1 MDVAMFG
8 TVLLILLIIMC
19 WRTRGTIFPA
29 LVALMLGITITATP
43 GPLSTS
49 SKSVVDGLR
58 TGLGSLSQTLFSNR
72 GA

>member
-29 LVALMLGITITATP
+29 LIALMLGVTLASGS
-43 GPLSTS
+43 GPVAS
-49 SKSVVDGLR
+49 SAESIVAGVR
-58 TGLGSLSQTLFSNR
+58 TGIGSLSQTLFSNR
-72 GA
+72 GT